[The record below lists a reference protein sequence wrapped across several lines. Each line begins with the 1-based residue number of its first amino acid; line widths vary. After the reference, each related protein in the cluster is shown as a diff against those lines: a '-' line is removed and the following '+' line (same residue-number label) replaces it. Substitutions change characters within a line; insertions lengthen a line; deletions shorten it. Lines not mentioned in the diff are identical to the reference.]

1 MQVNIHTL
9 LIALTMLFGHALR
22 GDTGN
27 HERYL
32 LPEDTVFIRM
42 GLFQE
47 RIFQHTLEPGQT
59 LYSLAKFYA
68 LSMSELVLLN
78 PGLDPN
84 STKPGQ
90 RIQVRIPLSAIIMQ
104 EKAPQNDKSYVPVFY
119 RVKMEDTLYKI
130 CHFYFNI
137 PQKNLVQI
145 NKLLSTDLKPGQ
157 LLHLGWMSTA
167 GISPT
172 MINSEETD
180 LLDNINA
187 SLKSSF
193 ENGCAYKSS
202 ILQKGPAQWVTQ
214 AKGSEDLIALHND
227 VPPNTVIMVQN
238 PMNNRTLYV
247 RVVEKIPATRY
258 DQNIVVVLSPMAA
271 HLLNL
276 KNKKSYVYV
285 TYCK

>member
-9 LIALTMLFGHALR
+9 LIALILLFGHALR

-78 PGLDPN
+78 PGLNPN
-84 STKPGQ
+84 ATRPGQ
-90 RIQVRIPLSAIIMQ
+90 RIQVRIPLSAIITQ
-104 EKAPQNDKSYVPVFY
+104 ENAPRNNKAYVPVYY
-119 RVKMEDTLYKI
+119 RVRGEDTLYKI
-130 CHFYFNI
+130 CRFYFNI

-145 NKLLSTDLKPGQ
+145 NKLVSIDLKPGQ
-157 LLHLGWMSTA
+157 MLHLGWMSTD

-172 MINSEETD
+172 MVGSEEKD

-187 SLKSSF
+187 PLRSSF
-193 ENGCAYKSS
+193 ENSCAYTSRV
-202 ILQKGPAQWVTQ
+202 LQKGPAQWVAQ
-214 AKGSEDLIALHND
+214 GKGSEDLIALHNEA
-227 VPPNTVIMVQN
+227 PPNTVIMVQN
-238 PMNNRTLYV
+238 PMNKRTIYV